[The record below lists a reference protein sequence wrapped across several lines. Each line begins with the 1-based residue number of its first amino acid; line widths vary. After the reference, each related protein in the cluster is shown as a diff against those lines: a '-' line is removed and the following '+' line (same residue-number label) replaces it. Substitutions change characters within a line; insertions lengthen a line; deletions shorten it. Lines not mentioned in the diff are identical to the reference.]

1 MAGRARPVGV
11 KDGDGWT
18 HCALGHRHWGMY
30 GAAGLLLVAPGPLV
44 LLQHRAAW
52 SHHGDTW
59 GIPGG
64 ARGSAETARQAALR
78 EAGEETG
85 LVPDDL
91 AVEREVVDDHG
102 GWAYTTVLA
111 RADRPLPVCPQ
122 DGESIALEWVPLQ
135 DVALRV
141 LHPGFA
147 AGWPRHLADLA
158 GLAGP

>member
-1 MAGRARPVGV
+1 M

-18 HCALGHRHWGMY
+18 TCALGHRHWGVY
-30 GAAGLLLVAPGPLV
+30 GAAGLLVVAPGPLV

-78 EAGEETG
+78 EALEETG
-85 LVPDDL
+85 LAEAQLVVD
-91 AVEREVVDDHG
+91 REVVDDHG

-111 RADRPLPVCPQ
+111 RTGSALPVRPH
-122 DGESIALEWVPLQ
+122 DTESIALEWVALTA
-135 DVALRV
+135 VADRV

-147 AGWPRHLADLA
+147 VGWPGHLADLLRPA
-158 GLAGP
+158 

>member
-1 MAGRARPVGV
+1 VRP
-11 KDGDGWT
+11 GDGWT
-18 HCALGHRHWGMY
+18 QCALGHRHWGLY
-30 GAAGLLLVAPGPLV
+30 GAAGLLVLAPGPLV

-64 ARGSAETARQAALR
+64 ARGPGETARQAALR
-78 EAGEETG
+78 EAAEETG
-85 LVPDDL
+85 LGAADL
-91 AVEREVVDDHG
+91 VVEREIIDDHG

-111 RADRPLPVCPQ
+111 RATSTLPVHPH

-135 DVALRV
+135 DVAARV

-147 AGWPRHLADLA
+147 AGWPGHLAEL
-158 GLAGP
+158 G